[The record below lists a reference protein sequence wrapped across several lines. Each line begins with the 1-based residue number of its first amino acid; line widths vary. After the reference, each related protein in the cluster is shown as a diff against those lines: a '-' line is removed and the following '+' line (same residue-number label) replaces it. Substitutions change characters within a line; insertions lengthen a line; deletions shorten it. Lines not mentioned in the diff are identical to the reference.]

1 VLKQTQNNIE
11 IKSRKPKILYVEDDV
26 IALSYVDKVLKA
38 FYEIDTAFNAT
49 IALELANK
57 NIYEAMLLDIN
68 LGKGIDGVELMQMM
82 RKINGYNKIP
92 IVAVTAY
99 AAESDRLE
107 FLAKGF
113 THYLSKP
120 FTSVELRGMLGKI
133 FNS

>member
-1 VLKQTQNNIE
+1 M
-11 IKSRKPKILYVEDDV
+11 
-26 IALSYVDKVLKA
+26 LKA